1 MYLLTLDQGL
11 DIETNELQMNLG
23 RFDKDIFKKCSHCSQ
38 VFFIKKFFK
47 IDEDTCNACAK
58 LLEKDTRIDPKI
70 HVLWKDNAKY
80 RVLSDLHRSHV
91 DYIFRREKITE
102 KIGQVSNDDLEK
114 HLNVLLNY

>member
-1 MYLLTLDQGL
+1 
-11 DIETNELQMNLG
+11 MNLG

-38 VFFIKKFFK
+38 VFFIKNNLKM
-47 IDEDTCNACAK
+47 DEDTCNACLK
-58 LLEKDTRIDPKI
+58 LLEKDTRIDRKI

-80 RVLSDLHRSHV
+80 RALSDLHCSHV

>member
-1 MYLLTLDQGL
+1 MYLSILDQGL
-11 DIETNELQMNLG
+11 DIETNKLQMNLG

-38 VFFIKKFFK
+38 VFFIKKNFK
-47 IDEDTCNACAK
+47 IDEDTCNTCAK

-70 HVLWKDNAKY
+70 HVLWNDNAKY

-102 KIGQVSNDDLEK
+102 KIGQVSNDDHEK

>member
-1 MYLLTLDQGL
+1 MYFLS
-11 DIETNELQMNLG
+11 
-23 RFDKDIFKKCSHCSQ
+23 KK
-38 VFFIKKFFK
+38 KMKM
-47 IDEDTCNACAK
+47 DEDTCNACEK

-102 KIGQVSNDDLEK
+102 KIGQVSN
-114 HLNVLLNY
+114 VLLNY

>member
-1 MYLLTLDQGL
+1 MDG
-11 DIETNELQMNLG
+11 
-23 RFDKDIFKKCSHCSQ
+23 
-38 VFFIKKFFK
+38 
-47 IDEDTCNACAK
+47 DTCNACEE

-80 RVLSDLHRSHV
+80 RALSDLHCSHV

-114 HLNVLLNY
+114 HLDFLLNY

>member
-1 MYLLTLDQGL
+1 MSFKTSYVYYSHCSIQVGL

-38 VFFIKKFFK
+38 VFFIKKK
-47 IDEDTCNACAK
+47 LKMDEDTCNAYLK

-80 RVLSDLHRSHV
+80 RVLSDLHCSHV
-91 DYIFRREKITE
+91 DYIFRREKIT
-102 KIGQVSNDDLEK
+102 
-114 HLNVLLNY
+114 

>member
-1 MYLLTLDQGL
+1 
-11 DIETNELQMNLG
+11 MNLG
-23 RFDKDIFKKCSHCSQ
+23 RFDKDIFKKCSQ
-38 VFFIKKFFK
+38 VFFIKKFFQ

-58 LLEKDTRIDPKI
+58 LLEKDTRIDPKT

-102 KIGQVSNDDLEK
+102 KIGQVSNDDHEK